1 MDQPGAPLL
10 TGMWPRAADAARGL
24 ILILLL
30 VAPVAAASGV
40 TVQTIE
46 IRLAVDGGGA
56 PQVVRTRLLETVGT
70 VAQRLLLGR
79 PVDQLRPAQT
89 QLQSTLSTVVDR
101 VISGYSVVDTRIEV
115 GATAV
120 IALRLRPDPPLI
132 HTVEVVPRTGVHP
145 AVAPLVLQPVEQIL
159 VPAVR
164 GLLLG
169 LPVGALDWVTPLI
182 VDEVRRAAEEAL
194 PGFTVGVR
202 VRPAAQSRVEI
213 ELITREGRVVR
224 DIGVRF
230 RSGSIPMLLLE
241 QHAPAVLS
249 LTEPLRGL
257 PVVFAERHRAALE
270 RLLRDRLRAYPPVV
284 EYHIVVRPVL
294 HVAETTYL
302 TVVADSLLYLGRV
315 EAEVNVGTRAPAP
328 ELRLHLGRL
337 IGGLEIFGEVV
348 LVPNTLS
355 ARYDVGVRY
364 RLNESVDAGLNV
376 TLNAPSTTG
385 WVVYRLSPDLSL
397 RTAYEVHQRR
407 LEGSLRYRFN
417 EFLSGELVGTSRG
430 EYWIRLISNL

>member
-1 MDQPGAPLL
+1 
-10 TGMWPRAADAARGL
+10 MWPRAADAARGL

-159 VPAVR
+159 IPAVR

-202 VRPAAQSRVEI
+202 VRPGAQSRVEI

>member
-1 MDQPGAPLL
+1 MAQPGSPLL
-10 TGMWPRAADAARGL
+10 ARLGWRAVAARGL
-24 ILILLL
+24 ILILFL
-30 VAPVAAASGV
+30 VAPVSAASGLM
-40 TVQTIE
+40 VQTIE
-46 IRLAVDGGGA
+46 VRLAVDGGGT
-56 PQVVRTRLLETVGT
+56 PQVVRTRLQETVGT

-79 PVDQLRPAQT
+79 PVDQLRPAQA
-89 QLQSTLSTVVDR
+89 QLQSTLLTVVDR

>member
-1 MDQPGAPLL
+1 
-10 TGMWPRAADAARGL
+10 MWPRAADAARGL

-337 IGGLEIFGEVV
+337 IGGLEIFGEVA

-417 EFLSGELVGTSRG
+417 DFLSGELVGTSRG

>member
-1 MDQPGAPLL
+1 
-10 TGMWPRAADAARGL
+10 MWPRAADAARGL